1 MGKEN
6 KIRLLIVGFLCI
18 LTAEAV
24 LVWME
29 KQHYQDKI
37 QILYQTVGAE
47 ENEDVLFQ
55 AAEILKGTNNRQ
67 AQARGEELLEK
78 YGYIDKGR
86 NVYRQKFYRNC
97 LKITFYLLAVYV
109 LGILGYLYLERKMR
123 NEEKKKEERL
133 RRQLCSLRDG
143 KSVSGEAGALGN
155 ELESL
160 SDCLMVMRNQ
170 AAAEKEET
178 KTLVTDISHQ
188 LKTPVAALKASL
200 EILDSRALTETER
213 REFEGRCK
221 EQMLRLEEL
230 MGALV
235 NISRMETGMIQITRQ
250 EDAVFETL
258 LLAVSRIYPKALEKQ
273 IEIVSEAED
282 ELQKLTLPHDKKW
295 LSEAIINVLENAVK
309 YSPSHTVIAIRMQKM
324 NLFLRIEIEDEGP
337 GIPKEEWNLIFRRF
351 YRGSSERVQSQPG
364 SGVGLYLARQIL
376 ERHQGTLTVSSKKSL
391 AGNQAGS
398 GSRFVFQLP
407 YQ

>member
-1 MGKEN
+1 MGKES
-6 KIRLLIVGFLCI
+6 KIRLLIVGFLCV

-29 KQHYQDKI
+29 NQNYQDKI
-37 QILYQTVGAE
+37 QILYQIVGGG

-67 AQARGEELLEK
+67 VQAKGEALLEK
-78 YGYIDKGR
+78 YGYMDKGR
-86 NVYRQKFYRNC
+86 NVYRQRFYKNC
-97 LKITFYLLAVYV
+97 LKITFSLLAIYA
-109 LGILGYLYLERKMR
+109 LAILGYLYFEWKMKKQ
-123 NEEKKKEERL
+123 EKEKEERL
-133 RRQLCSLRDG
+133 RGQLCSLRDG

-178 KTLVTDISHQ
+178 KSLVTDISHQ

-200 EILDSRALTETER
+200 EILDSRELTETER

-235 NISRMETGMIQITRQ
+235 NISRMETGMIQIMKQ
-250 EDAVFETL
+250 EDVVFETL

-309 YSPSHTVIAIRMQKM
+309 YSPSNTVITIRMQRM

-351 YRGSSERVQSQPG
+351 YRGSSERVQSLPG

-376 ERHQGTLTVSSKKSL
+376 ERHRGTLTVSSKKSL
-391 AGNQAGS
+391 AGKRAENGC
-398 GSRFVFQLP
+398 RFVFQLP
-407 YQ
+407 Y

>member
-1 MGKEN
+1 MGKES
-6 KIRLLIVGFLCI
+6 KIRLLIIGFLCV
-18 LTAEAV
+18 LAAEAA
-24 LVWME
+24 LIWME
-29 KQHYQDKI
+29 NGNYRDEM
-37 QILYQTVGAE
+37 QILYQTVGAG
-47 ENEDVLFQ
+47 ENERTLSQ
-55 AAEILKGTNNRQ
+55 AAEILKGTSNRQ
-67 AQARGEELLEK
+67 AQAKGKELLEK
-78 YGYIDKGR
+78 YGYMDNGR

-97 LKITFYLLAVYV
+97 LKITILLLALYA
-109 LGILGYLYLERKMR
+109 LGILGYLYLERKMK
-123 NEEKKKEERL
+123 NQEKKKEESLRGQL
-133 RRQLCSLRDG
+133 RRLRDG
-143 KSVSGEAGALGN
+143 HSVSEGAGALGN

-178 KTLVTDISHQ
+178 KALVTDISHQ

-200 EILDSRALTETER
+200 EILDSRKLTDTER

-235 NISRMETGMIQITRQ
+235 NISRMETGMIQIFRQ
-250 EDAVFETL
+250 EDVVFETL

-273 IEIVSEAED
+273 IEIVSEAEE

-309 YSPSHTVIAIRMQKM
+309 YSPSHTAVIIRMQKI

-351 YRGSSERVQSQPG
+351 YRGSSDLVQSQPG

-376 ERHQGTLTVSSKKSL
+376 ESHRGTLTVSSKKSF
-391 AGNQAGS
+391 AGKQTQNGC
-398 GSRFVFQLP
+398 RFVFQLP